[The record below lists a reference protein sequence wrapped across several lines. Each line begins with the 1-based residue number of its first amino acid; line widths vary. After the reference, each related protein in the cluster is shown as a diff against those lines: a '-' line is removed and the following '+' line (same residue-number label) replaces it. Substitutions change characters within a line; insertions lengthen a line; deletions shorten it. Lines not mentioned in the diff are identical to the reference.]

1 MLIIVSFDSNNDDD
15 TVNRETNHGVIIN
28 PNGEIMAFGFV
39 RSHDYFSNSVFYN
52 FLCFI
57 IFGFNRMIFK
67 IDLSNYLPKFKF

>member
-39 RSHDYFSNSVFYN
+39 RSHDYFSNSVNN
-52 FLCFI
+52 FLCLI
-57 IFGFNRMIFK
+57 E
-67 IDLSNYLPKFKF
+67 

>member
-39 RSHDYFSNSVFYN
+39 RSHDFSNSVFHN
-52 FLCFI
+52 FLCLI
-57 IFGFNRMIFK
+57 E
-67 IDLSNYLPKFKF
+67 